1 MRAVRADGPACALSS
16 AIPDVHTEAPVNSY
30 AFPIASRREPA
41 NRVVGARRA
50 PTRLGHVRIRPL
62 ARRSICQGVRTFTF
76 ACPMCGRSADG
87 TLSIGVV
94 RLLRIVIVFDAA
106 DLNAASAFLRTRHGI
121 ALSTPL
127 GCGGSA
133 CGWTESCTYGFAAN

>member
-1 MRAVRADGPACALSS
+1 M
-16 AIPDVHTEAPVNSY
+16 
-30 AFPIASRREPA
+30 
-41 NRVVGARRA
+41 
-50 PTRLGHVRIRPL
+50 
-62 ARRSICQGVRTFTF
+62 
-76 ACPMCGRSADG
+76 PMCGRSADG

-94 RLLRIVIVFDAA
+94 KLLRIVIVFDAA
-106 DLNAASAFLRTRHGI
+106 DLNAESAVLGRARASLGTRHGI

>member
-1 MRAVRADGPACALSS
+1 MFTLRRR
-16 AIPDVHTEAPVNSY
+16 VNSY
-30 AFPIASRREPA
+30 AFLSPRGVSLRTVLSAQD
-41 NRVVGARRA
+41 A
-50 PTRLGHVRIRPL
+50 PLPVDLGHVRIRPL

-106 DLNAASAFLRTRHGI
+106 DLNAESAFWAGRARPCVRGM
-121 ALSTPL
+121 A
-127 GCGGSA
+127 
-133 CGWTESCTYGFAAN
+133 